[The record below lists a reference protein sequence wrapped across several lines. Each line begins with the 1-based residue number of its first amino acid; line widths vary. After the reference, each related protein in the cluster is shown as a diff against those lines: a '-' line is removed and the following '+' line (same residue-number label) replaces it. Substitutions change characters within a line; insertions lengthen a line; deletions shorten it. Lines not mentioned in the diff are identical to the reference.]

1 MATFSVMADRRKDQ
15 NDRKENGASG
25 RGEKREGREAVE
37 RESSV
42 NDKDTEKAKTENTAL
57 SIAAGLHFHKSFS
70 GMIGIKF

>member
-25 RGEKREGREAVE
+25 WGEKREGREAVE

-42 NDKDTEKAKTENTAL
+42 NDKGK
-57 SIAAGLHFHKSFS
+57 IQRRQRRRILH
-70 GMIGIKF
+70 